1 MPRRGHLI
9 RPQLSAAAAA
19 QALALMA
26 MGVRGIVLGW
36 SSSSVGAVAQALH
49 VLGLEGLEDEI
60 LSTGC

>member
-19 QALALMA
+19 QALALMV